1 MKVAIL
7 AGSQSFSYDQ
17 GMHDFTIE
25 EVNDIEEALKK
36 LMKLAQKCHE
46 M

>member
-7 AGSQSFSYDQ
+7 AGSQFFSYNQ

-25 EVNDIEEALKK
+25 EVSDIE
-36 LMKLAQKCHE
+36 
-46 M
+46 